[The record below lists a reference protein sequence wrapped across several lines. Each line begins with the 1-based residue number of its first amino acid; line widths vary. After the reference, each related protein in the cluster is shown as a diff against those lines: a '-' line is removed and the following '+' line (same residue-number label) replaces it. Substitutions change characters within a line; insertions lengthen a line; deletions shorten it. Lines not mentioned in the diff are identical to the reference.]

1 MSFNKFPIFKATG
14 VLPAPPTTIFPIQ
27 ITGIPEGVFLLTK
40 FLILVPN
47 LNSNESG
54 YKEFDKYVSFFL
66 YQNLGALS
74 ILINVLFNALEKFFF
89 FKERS
94 I

>member
-1 MSFNKFPIFKATG
+1 M
-14 VLPAPPTTIFPIQ
+14 L
-27 ITGIPEGVFLLTK
+27 EGDFLLIK
-40 FLILVPN
+40 FLIFVPN

-74 ILINVLFNALEKFFF
+74 ILINVLFNVFEKLFF
-89 FKERS
+89 FKKGS

>member
-1 MSFNKFPIFKATG
+1 M
-14 VLPAPPTTIFPIQ
+14 PIQ
-27 ITGIPEGVFLLTK
+27 ITGIPENFFLLTK
-40 FLILVPN
+40 FLIFVPN

-54 YKEFDKYVSFFL
+54 YKELDRYVSFFL

-74 ILINVLFNALEKFFF
+74 ILINVHLDLFEKLFF